1 MPRKILFA
9 LPLSFLAKEGKEG
22 EGRCCAWPRLEEAI
36 SILILYTGEGILD
49 RSIGNKKLCGKIARE
64 RRKTK
69 GGDDGGDGSSNPA
82 WTLRRN

>member
-1 MPRKILFA
+1 MLCVASSRGGDFDID
-9 LPLSFLAKEGKEG
+9 
-22 EGRCCAWPRLEEAI
+22 
-36 SILILYTGEGILD
+36 LYTGEGILD

-69 GGDDGGDGSSNPA
+69 GGDGGSDGSSNPA

>member
-1 MPRKILFA
+1 MLCVASSRGGDFDID
-9 LPLSFLAKEGKEG
+9 
-22 EGRCCAWPRLEEAI
+22 
-36 SILILYTGEGILD
+36 LYTGEGILD